1 MIPGFRILLIDDD
14 EVDRARVLRALRP
27 EHEVCEAATA
37 AKGKAC
43 IQAGFD
49 GHDPDV
55 VLLDLR
61 LPDADGLALLPWFT
75 DLGLPVVMLTGVS
88 DMEVAVET
96 MRAGALDY
104 IVKGNLTAESLE
116 RALQRAVETAAL
128 RRAVADHQAE
138 IARQRDQMIEQADA
152 LAVSNREIRALAS
165 ALTLAEQAE
174 RRRISALLHDHVQQ
188 LLFGAQILLEGVQ
201 KTPEAA
207 PFRDRILRAY
217 DIVGEG
223 IEATRQLAL
232 GFTPPVLDADDFS
245 LALRW
250 LATHVHK
257 TYALTVEVE
266 ARDPVVIG
274 DREVRVLL
282 TELVRELLFNVVKHA
297 RVDRA
302 TVHLRRDRQEVVV
315 VVSDAGAGF
324 DPSSLTADEQ
334 FGLYSV
340 RRRLELLGGRFEIAS
355 SVGRGTRATLWIA
368 AAETSPL
375 ADT

>member
-1 MIPGFRILLIDDD
+1 MIDGFRILLVDDD

-37 AKGKAC
+37 AEGKEC
-43 IQAGFD
+43 IATGFD
-49 GHDPDV
+49 GHAPDV

-61 LPDADGLALLPWFT
+61 LPDVDGTDLLTWFA
-75 DLGLPVVMLTGVS
+75 DLGLPVIMLTGVS
-88 DMEVAVET
+88 DTAVAVET

-104 IVKGNLTAESLE
+104 LVKGSLRAGSLE

-128 RRAVADHQAE
+128 QRAVADHQAE
-138 IARQRDQMIEQADA
+138 IAQQRDLLAEQAAA
-152 LAVSNREIRALAS
+152 LTETNREIRALAS

-174 RRRISALLHDHVQQ
+174 RRRISVLLHDHVQQ
-188 LLFGAQILLEGVQ
+188 LLFGAQILLEGIQ

-207 PFRDRILRAY
+207 PFRDRILRASAV
-217 DIVGEG
+217 VGEG

-232 GFTPPVLDADDFS
+232 GLTPPVLDADDFS

-266 ARDPVVIG
+266 ARDPVVVG

-282 TELVRELLFNVVKHA
+282 TEVVRELLFNVVKHA

-302 TVHLRRDRQEVVV
+302 TVELRRDHQEVVV
-315 VVSDAGAGF
+315 VVSDAGTGF
-324 DPSSLTADEQ
+324 DLDSLAADEQ

-340 RRRLELLGGRFEIAS
+340 RRRLELLGGRFEITS
-355 SVGRGTRATLWIA
+355 SVGGGTQATLWIV
-368 AAETSPL
+368 AAETAPL
-375 ADT
+375 ADA